1 MNLTNQNLNSVI
13 KEHKDGRKTSNGN
26 IANQPGYQVMRDE
39 RGFKRRI
46 EYPDDDEDDDEQER
60 ADTVGSGV

>member
-1 MNLTNQNLNSVI
+1 
-13 KEHKDGRKTSNGN
+13 
-26 IANQPGYQVMRDE
+26 MRDE

-60 ADTVGSGV
+60 ADTVGSGVQMKFRERRLSRTEPNE

>member
-1 MNLTNQNLNSVI
+1 
-13 KEHKDGRKTSNGN
+13 
-26 IANQPGYQVMRDE
+26 MRDE

-60 ADTVGSGV
+60 ADTIGSAV